1 MRERDRKGDERG
13 KLSTEREEK
22 VKMVMKNR
30 EREGN
35 ENEVRELENR
45 KKGEGIK

>member
-13 KLSTEREEK
+13 KLSAGREEK

-30 EREGN
+30 ERGEKT
-35 ENEVRELENR
+35 
-45 KKGEGIK
+45 KKR

>member
-30 EREGN
+30 ERE
-35 ENEVRELENR
+35 REHMKTR
-45 KKGEGIK
+45 

>member
-13 KLSTEREEK
+13 KLSTEKEEK

-30 EREGN
+30 ERGGAN
-35 ENEVRELENR
+35 ENEVRELKNR
-45 KKGEGIK
+45 KKGE